1 MRSCCV
7 LTAATSQHQ
16 CKGLLQ
22 PLEPATET
30 QARTE
35 HSVEGLFGQTVKL
48 MTQQRLGQGASQRS
62 VHIHFLPGLPHTIGN
77 AQTASALKQR
87 FTLFSPTATEGSIL
101 GQGLAVLL
109 RLAGKAF
116 LLQPSVQ
123 FWSCKYCMLTGC
135 AAVELRPLP
144 GCSSCTLSQLP
155 PSQHTL
161 AVTHWQ
167 AQLRGVRALESA
179 RWIPISPSAAER
191 SSYFPAAP
199 MQGCFLHALEV
210 LLVEELRGLSFGSGM
225 DTAWGWE
232 V

>member
-167 AQLRGVRALESA
+167 AQLRGARALQSLPDGFLSA
-179 RWIPISPSAAER
+179 PVQQRGPPISQQPLCKAA
-191 SSYFPAAP
+191 SC
-199 MQGCFLHALEV
+199 M
-210 LLVEELRGLSFGSGM
+210 LLRCCWLRN
-225 DTAWGWE
+225 
-232 V
+232 

>member
-1 MRSCCV
+1 MRSRRV

-30 QARTE
+30 QTRTE

-144 GCSSCTLSQLP
+144 GCSSCTKPVAPIPAHSCCD
-155 PSQHTL
+155 TL
-161 AVTHWQ
+161 ASSAKRCESTK
-167 AQLRGVRALESA
+167 ESA

-191 SSYFPAAP
+191 SPYFPAAS
-199 MQGCFLHALEV
+199 MQGCFLYALEV